1 MVILF
6 PGPLRRMFEHD
17 FLETEQTP
25 KARSMSR
32 YRGILKL
39 EAARFD
45 RLQRLA
51 HIAMR
56 IQISFSD
63 LLKVRR

>member
-1 MVILF
+1 
-6 PGPLRRMFEHD
+6 MFEHD

-25 KARSMSR
+25 RARSMSR

-39 EAARFD
+39 EAAKFD
-45 RLQRLA
+45 TGMQKLA
-51 HIAMR
+51 HLAR
-56 IQISFSD
+56 EIQRPFSD